1 MLSPFKSPI
10 YLLSFVIRLCV
21 LIFAGWVV
29 QSFNSWFIVGFPLG
43 LIFLVISGLLI
54 TNRVIRLLLLLPFV
68 LLQGFQLANIYVT
81 GRLIDSLTLLNL
93 GETDS
98 VGSVVITTTC
108 ICAGWLALWLPD
120 FFNKHQNVRFNGL
133 LGFVTALAL
142 LITNLFTPITASGD
156 FRTKAVTAWKIEYF
170 EPEPTDGKR
179 FFRPVI
185 SERKIPPQ
193 LNGQTL
199 DFKNWN
205 VILIFTEGTSLLPI
219 SEELMPNS
227 YRLMKSGISVENYF
241 NHTAATFRGIR
252 GQLISGYQLKGG
264 AQKKGDGIGQITGDS
279 IESIYKGRT
288 ESLPEILNKHGYQ
301 TVFLSPHAP
310 EFGLNVLMEA
320 IGFQKVIGLGDDRN
334 TDKETYEALWKETE
348 QLGKADKPFFLATYI
363 LGTHV
368 GMDSPHLK
376 WKDGKNPELNKY
388 HNQDHWFG
396 EYLKKLEKASFSK
409 KTLLILTTDHAS
421 YPTSDYKETFHSKN
435 NTFIDKIPFVIWHK
449 GIQPS
454 VIDADGQNSLM
465 LAPTIADLLDLRAE
479 PTHFL
484 GHSVFDPS
492 KGLVDRLSVFD
503 FESYETTRDG
513 VGPKTLLYDLPEDK
527 RDFVEEFFSYGR

>member
-1 MLSPFKSPI
+1 MPSAFKSLT
-10 YLLSFVIRLCV
+10 YLLSFVVRFCIL
-21 LIFAGWVV
+21 LFAGWTV
-29 QSFNSWFIVGFPLG
+29 QSFNDWFIVGFPLG
-43 LIFLVISGLLI
+43 FILLVISGFLI

-68 LLQGFQLANIYVT
+68 LLQAFQLANIFVT

-98 VGSVVITTTC
+98 VGSVVFVTLG
-108 ICAGWLALWLPD
+108 ICVGWLILWLPD
-120 FFNKHQNVRFNGL
+120 FFHKQQNVRSHGL
-133 LGFVTALAL
+133 LKFLIALM
-142 LITNLFTPITASGD
+142 LIGITLFSPLTASGD

-170 EPEPTDGKR
+170 EPQPTDGKK

-185 SERKIPPQ
+185 SERTTPPQ

-199 DFKNWN
+199 DFKGWN

-219 SEELMPNS
+219 SEDLMPNTH
-227 YRLMKSGISVENYF
+227 RLLRSGISVENYF

-310 EFGLNVLMEA
+310 EFGLNVLMDA

-334 TDKETYEALWKETE
+334 TDKEIYESLWKETE
-348 QLGKADKPFFLATYI
+348 QLGKTDKPFFLATYI

-396 EYLKKLEKASFSK
+396 KYLKKLEKAPFSK
-409 KTLLILTTDHAS
+409 NTLLILTTDHAS
-421 YPTSDYKETFHSKN
+421 YPTSDYKETFHSTN
-435 NTFIDKIPFVIWHK
+435 NTFIDKIPLVIWHK
-449 GIQPS
+449 GIKPEI
-454 VIDADGQNSLM
+454 VDADGKNSLM
-465 LAPTIADLLDLRAE
+465 LAPTIADLLGLRAE
-479 PTHFL
+479 PSHFL

-492 KGLVDRLSVFD
+492 KSLVDRLSVFD
-503 FESYETTRDG
+503 FEAYETTRDG
-513 VGPKTLLYDLPEDK
+513 VGPKTLLYDLPEEK

>member
-1 MLSPFKSPI
+1 MSSPLKNPM
-10 YLLSFVIRLCV
+10 YLLSLVIRLGI
-21 LIFAGWVV
+21 LFFAGWVV
-29 QSFNSWFIVGFPLG
+29 QSFNSGFIVGFPLG
-43 LIFLVISGLLI
+43 LIFLVISGFLI
-54 TNRVIRLLLLLPFV
+54 TNRVIRFLLLIPFV

-98 VGSVVITTTC
+98 VGSVVITTTG
-108 ICAGWLALWLPD
+108 ICVGWLILWLPD
-120 FFNKHQNVRFNGL
+120 FLAKRSKVRSYPL
-133 LGFVTALAL
+133 LRLLFALAL
-142 LITNLFTPITASGD
+142 IVTNLFIPITASGD
-156 FRTKAVTAWKIEYF
+156 FRTKTVTAWKIEYF
-170 EPEPTDGKR
+170 EPQPTDGKK

-185 SERKIPPQ
+185 TERTTPPK

-219 SEELMPNS
+219 SEALMPNT
-227 YRLMKSGISVENYF
+227 YRLLRSGISVENYF

-264 AQKKGDGIGQITGDS
+264 AQKKGDGIGQISGNS

-288 ESLPEILNKHGYQ
+288 ESLPEILNKYGYQ

-334 TDKETYEALWKETE
+334 TDKEIYESLWKETE
-348 QLGKADKPFFLATYI
+348 QLGKTNKPFFLATYI

-396 EYLKKLEKASFSK
+396 EYLQKLEKAPFSK
-409 KTLLILTTDHAS
+409 NTLLILTTDHAS
-421 YPTSDYKETFHSKN
+421 YPTSDYKETFHSLN
-435 NTFIDKIPFVIWHK
+435 DTFIDKIPFVIWHK
-449 GIQPS
+449 GIKPE

-465 LAPTIADLLDLRAE
+465 LAPTIADMLGFRGE

-492 KGLVDRLSVFD
+492 KGLADRLSVFD

-513 VGPKTLLYDLPEDK
+513 VGPKTLLYDLPEEK